1 MKIVLSSF
9 SRYFA
14 IFGFI
19 FSLAYANAAGAQ
31 IPLEH
36 ALRVLSKDTTIEG
49 LEKFAEQS
57 SGSFKNLTAA
67 NLSAEQRE
75 KLVEIAAEV
84 YNANRMKEIFV
95 KAFALHLTSKDATA
109 TELWLDSPVGKRL
122 VLAEIAAV
130 KNNDSANLM
139 RTGQASVQRASAARQ
154 QLIREFV
161 TTVALLEVTESVL
174 MSIAKGMH
182 DGVAAVGPV
191 QSVPMP
197 GVSDQGS
204 EVALQQMRQALRTFL
219 DPMIFATSVN
229 LYEKFTDRE
238 MRQYISFYKSQS
250 GQGYLSA
257 TRKSYNE
264 MFTILSKEFGAAL
277 AKSMQQQ
284 KS

>member
-1 MKIVLSSF
+1 MKIVLDGF
-9 SRYFA
+9 SRGFVV
-14 IFGFI
+14 FGFI
-19 FSLAYANAAGAQ
+19 FSLVDANGASAQ
-31 IPLEH
+31 IPLEN
-36 ALRVLSKDTTIEG
+36 ALRVLSKDTAIQN

-57 SGSFKNLTAA
+57 SSSFKNQAVA

-75 KLVEIAAEV
+75 KLIEISAEV

-95 KAFALHLTSKDATA
+95 KAFALQLNSKDATA
-109 TELWLDSPVGKRL
+109 TEQWLDSPLGKRL
-122 VLAEIAAV
+122 VLAELAAV
-130 KNNDSANLM
+130 NNNDSANLM
-139 RTGQASVQRASAARQ
+139 RDGQASIQRASSARQ

-161 TTVALLEVTESVL
+161 TTTALLETTESIL

-182 DGVAAVGPV
+182 DGVLAAGPV

-197 GVSDQGS
+197 GATDQRS
-204 EVALQQMRQALRTFL
+204 EAALQQMRQALRSFL

-229 LYEKFTDRE
+229 LYERFTDRE
-238 MRQYISFYKSQS
+238 MRQYVGFYKSQS

-257 TRKSYNE
+257 TRKSFNE
-264 MFTILSKEFGAAL
+264 MFTILSNELGTAL

>member
-1 MKIVLSSF
+1 MKIVLNCF
-9 SRYFA
+9 YRCFVV
-14 IFGFI
+14 FGFI
-19 FSLAYANAAGAQ
+19 LSLAYVNAAGAQ
-31 IPLEH
+31 IPVEH
-36 ALRVLSKDTTIEG
+36 ALRVLSKDTTIES

-57 SGSFKNLTAA
+57 SNSFKNQTVP

-75 KLVEIAAEV
+75 KLIEISAEV
-84 YNANRMKEIFV
+84 YNASRMKEIFV
-95 KAFALHLTSKDATA
+95 KAFALHLNSKDATG
-109 TELWLDSPVGKRL
+109 TELWLDSPVGKRF
-122 VLAEIAAV
+122 VLAEIASL

-139 RTGQASVQRASAARQ
+139 RDGQASVLRASAARQ

-161 TTVALLEVTESVL
+161 TTVALLEMTESVL

-182 DGVAAVGPV
+182 DGVAAVGPLP
-191 QSVPMP
+191 SVPMP
-197 GVSDQGS
+197 GVTAQGS

-238 MRQYISFYKSQS
+238 MRQYIGFYKSQS

-264 MFTILSKEFGAAL
+264 MFTILSKELGAAL